1 MPWQLDGHDL
11 TLVLQVQPGAAS
23 SAWAGTY
30 GGTALR
36 LRLAAPAVDGRA
48 NRACVAFLATSLGV
62 PKSRVTILRGEHAR
76 RKVVRIAGV
85 SADGVARLQDQ
96 WQD

>member
-1 MPWQLDGHDL
+1 MPWQLDGDGL

-23 SAWAGTY
+23 SAWAGLY
-30 GGTALR
+30 GGEALR

-48 NRACVAFLATSLGV
+48 NRACVAFLAKSLGV
-62 PKSRVTILRGEHAR
+62 PKSHVTIVRGEHAR

-85 SADGVARLQDQ
+85 SAERVAGLRNQ

>member
-1 MPWQLDGHDL
+1 MPWQLDGDDL
-11 TLVLQVQPGAAS
+11 TLVLQVQPGAAR
-23 SAWAGTY
+23 SAWAGPY
-30 GGTALR
+30 GGEALR

-48 NRACVAFLATSLGV
+48 NRACVAFLAKCLGV
-62 PKSRVTILRGEHAR
+62 PKSNVTILRGEHAR

-85 SADGVARLQDQ
+85 SADRVTSLRNQ